1 MNRRQQK
8 HDMMITFLAHA
19 KETKKRK
26 AKKSVFI
33 NTGAVRN
40 YVARRVQKMNWSLRE
55 KLSSRYFAEIY
66 MQLRGKYKL
75 LSLLKNKRQ

>member
-1 MNRRQQK
+1 
-8 HDMMITFLAHA
+8 MMITFLAHA

-26 AKKSVFI
+26 AKKSVFM
-33 NTGAVRN
+33 NVGAVRN
-40 YVARRVQKMNWSLRE
+40 YVSLRVQKMGGGLRE
-55 KLSSRYFAEIY
+55 RLSSRYFTEIY